1 MHWLNSFKT
10 VGADVV
16 WTRIRRMVIAAPKY
30 FGHPAESAREIEIM
44 NLIIS
49 AVAFF
54 VGFEARFF
62 QLSMHL
68 KSMAGLPSAF
78 EPCGDVWCLLSSC
91 VYGLICLLVV
101 NAVRKNAQ
109 GTASTMVMLALAGIL
124 LLADFAKPS
133 RFEDGT
139 YLDHA
144 IHTIGVVQANA
155 LNHDVTMAKELHSI
169 AKL

>member
-1 MHWLNSFKT
+1 
-10 VGADVV
+10 
-16 WTRIRRMVIAAPKY
+16 MVSAAPKY
-30 FGHPAESAREIEIM
+30 FGHPAESVREIEIM

-62 QLSMHL
+62 QLWMQL

-78 EPCGDVWCLLSSC
+78 EPYGYVWCLLSSC
-91 VYGLICLLVV
+91 VYGMVCLLVV

-109 GTASTMVMLALAGIL
+109 GTAATMVMLALAGFL

-144 IHTIGVVQANA
+144 IHTIGMAHANA
-155 LNHDVTMAKELHSI
+155 LNHDVILAKGVHSI